1 MKIRFILTVEYDIE
15 DNTLLHY
22 YGTDVP
28 SEVLEMDL
36 ANAKD
41 DPYMILDYLVDI
53 KGEVV

>member
-1 MKIRFILTVEYDIE
+1 MKLRFILTVEYDT
-15 DNTLLHY
+15 DDSTLLHY

-28 SEVLEMDL
+28 SEVLEIDL

-41 DPYMILDYLVDI
+41 DPHMILDYLVDI